1 LVAVSGLE
9 HDVVLLDVLD
19 PAFRPDS
26 EQVAQARAAGW
37 YARTTVGF
45 VVLRYP
51 QAAEVLADRRFVL
64 PGAASLIARGVS
76 SGPMYDWW
84 TSIIVN
90 VDGAAHA
97 RLRRLVGKAFTRR
110 AVDALRGV
118 MRAVAE
124 ELVDTFAA
132 TGECEFMADFADPY
146 PVRIICEL
154 LGVPNDQQALQGWV
168 DDLGLMFGP
177 AVAEH
182 RDRIEASLAA
192 LYHTVDDLI
201 ERRRAR
207 PGHGL
212 LSDLITVEE
221 SGDRLSAQELRLLVS
236 TMLFASQDTTRHQ
249 LGLAMTTF
257 LAHPDQWRLLAEQPE
272 LATQAVEEV
281 LRTAPV
287 IPLSGRVAAE
297 ACTLHGLHIPA
308 GARIHILI
316 NAANTDPAVFGQTT
330 FDITATRPAPQLTFG
345 GGSSHHCLGAFLART
360 ELAEALPILARGL
373 CDPRLAGTPQ
383 WRPPVGVTGPVTLP
397 LRFTPT
403 RQPFET

>member
-1 LVAVSGLE
+1 MDLSTI
-9 HDVVLLDVLD
+9 
-19 PAFRPDS
+19 
-26 EQVAQARAAGW
+26 VAQRHALCRPRDLSSYCPGRRAE
-37 YARTTVGF
+37 RPC
-45 VVLRYP
+45 RP
-51 QAAEVLADRRFVL
+51 
-64 PGAASLIARGVS
+64 ARG
-76 SGPMYDWW
+76 
-84 TSIIVN
+84 
-90 VDGAAHA
+90 
-97 RLRRLVGKAFTRR
+97 
-110 AVDALRGV
+110 
-118 MRAVAE
+118 
-124 ELVDTFAA
+124 
-132 TGECEFMADFADPY
+132 
-146 PVRIICEL
+146 
-154 LGVPNDQQALQGWV
+154 
-168 DDLGLMFGP
+168 
-177 AVAEH
+177 
-182 RDRIEASLAA
+182 
-192 LYHTVDDLI
+192 
-201 ERRRAR
+201 AR
-207 PGHGL
+207 PCRPARGARPCRPARGARPCRPAR
-212 LSDLITVEE
+212 
-221 SGDRLSAQELRLLVS
+221 GARPCRPARGARPCRPARGARPCRPRLSAQELRLPVS

-272 LATQAVEEV
+272 LATQAVEEI

-297 ACTLHGLHIPA
+297 STFHGLHIPA

-373 CDPRLAGTPQ
+373 RDPRLAGTPQ